1 MKAGISIHYYPI
13 GVCATFTEWTSR
25 DRQSGEEGL
34 LSGGSV
40 GSLGMFCVDVVV
52 DDFNSSFDDQAVFFF
67 RDFGLH
73 SL

>member
-1 MKAGISIHYYPI
+1 
-13 GVCATFTEWTSR
+13 
-25 DRQSGEEGL
+25 
-34 LSGGSV
+34 
-40 GSLGMFCVDVVV
+40 MFCVDVVV